1 MAPSGKGHRWYL
13 GGVASA
19 GAACVTH
26 PLDLLKVRTAANL
39 YKIRRLVESSMSLDL
54 HIPWYIKVILE

>member
-1 MAPSGKGHRWYL
+1 MAPNSKGHRWYL

-26 PLDLLKVRTAANL
+26 PLDLLKV
-39 YKIRRLVESSMSLDL
+39 SSPMIMWEQLQ
-54 HIPWYIKVILE
+54 ICTTQAFIVYIKFV